1 TGTIYDEDRVP
12 GSEDRL
18 GDFNDGDE
26 AQSTDQGQ
34 PVDGNLLGNASET
47 DADITLNV
55 NNVQVDIN
63 GDGTPDNITVGTQVD
78 IVDADGNPVGSLT
91 VNADGSYTFT
101 PDGDFTGDVPA
112 ISYDVINKDTNE
124 VLDSSKLDIT
134 VNAVAV
140 VVNLGVTK
148 AEAIETTDNSDTLEF
163 AVTQAFKSDKDTTVK
178 VQLDKVG
185 SAGITASDIASIT
198 YTDATGE
205 VTLTDPSAIE
215 SFLTSGVDIVIAAG
229 SKEVPVVFEIADDN
243 ILEGEET
250 LGLII
255 SDARN
260 DNGASIGDNAQSGT
274 INDEDG
280 TDPLNP
286 LDSVTVSIVDKI
298 DTVNEGDTGSFPVE
312 LRDAN
317 GDLINAIT
325 DITVEVTY
333 SGVAANGDDFTG
345 STTVTIPAGSSS
357 FNLDLQT
364 LADNLVEGDEIV
376 GITISNPQG
385 GGFEA
390 IEVDANADTADMTI
404 IDMDTA
410 EITVGDAV
418 AVEGGNLVHTITIST
433 PSDKAET
440 YDFSI
445 TEGTATEGDDYTN
458 APVFSE
464 GVTYDATTGTI
475 TVPAG
480 VTEFTV
486 SYPTID
492 DNIADDGE
500 TTTVTVDG
508 KTGTGTINDEDGTDP
523 MNPVEGVTV
532 SIVDNVDTVNEGDT
546 GSFLV
551 ELRDANGNL
560 INAITDITVEVTYSG
575 VAENGDDFTGSTTVI
590 IPAGSSSAPL
600 DLVTIQD
607 QLSEGDEIVDITI
620 SNPQGG
626 GFEAIEVDANA
637 DTADMTIVDGDKSVV
652 DIEATK
658 ETAIEGVDNTLTFTV
673 SQQTKSDSDTT
684 VLVKLNQTDSNI
696 EPQDIYAISYT
707 KADGT
712 PVTLTDPVDIAY
724 FLKNGDTVTI
734 PAGQDKA
741 PVITVIVADD
751 AIYEKSEDM
760 VLEISNPVSAGNGIV
775 EIGQASDTG
784 TIYDED

>member
-1 TGTIYDEDRVP
+1 
-12 GSEDRL
+12 
-18 GDFNDGDE
+18 
-26 AQSTDQGQ
+26 
-34 PVDGNLLGNASET
+34 
-47 DADITLNV
+47 
-55 NNVQVDIN
+55 
-63 GDGTPDNITVGTQVD
+63 
-78 IVDADGNPVGSLT
+78 VDADS
-91 VNADGSYTFT
+91 
-101 PDGDFTGDVPA
+101 GD
-112 ISYDVINKDTNE
+112 
-124 VLDSSKLDIT
+124 VLDSSKLEIT

-215 SFLTSGVDIVIAAG
+215 SFLTNGAAVVITAG
-229 SKEVPVVFEIADDN
+229 SKEVPVVFEIADDSVY
-243 ILEGEET
+243 EGQET
-250 LGLII
+250 LTLNI

-286 LDSVTVSIVDKI
+286 LDSVTVSIVDTI
-298 DTVNEGDTGSFPVE
+298 DTVNEGDTGSFLVE

-325 DITVEVTY
+325 DVTVEVTY

-345 STTVTIPAGSSS
+345 SATVTIPAGSSS

-376 GITISNPQG
+376 NITISNPQG

-404 IDMDTA
+404 VDIDTA

-418 AVEGGNLVHTITIST
+418 AVEGGDLVHTITIST

-440 YDFSI
+440 YVFSI
-445 TEGTATEGDDYTN
+445 TEGTATEGADYTN
-458 APVFSE
+458 APVFSNPDI
-464 GVTYDATTGTI
+464 VYDQAAGTI

-551 ELRDANGNL
+551 ELRDANGDV

-575 VAENGDDFTGSTTVI
+575 VAANGDDFTGSATVT

-607 QLSEGDEIVDITI
+607 QLSEGDEIVNITI

-626 GFEAIEVDANA
+626 GFEAIEVDANS
-637 DTADMTIVDGDKSVV
+637 DTADMTIIDGDKSVV
-652 DIEATK
+652 DINATK
-658 ETAIEGVDNTLTFTV
+658 ETAIEGVDNTLIFTV

-784 TIYDED
+784 TIYDEDRDQQGDQLGDFNDGDETEVTDQGQPVDGNLLGNASETDADITLNVNNVQVDIDGDGTPDEITVGTPVDIVDADDNPVGSLTVSPDGSYTFTPDGDFTGDVP